1 MEKID
6 IKELRVIQM
15 ELLDFFAD
23 FCDKHGLK
31 YWLDCGT
38 MLGAVRHKGFIPWDD
53 DIDLGMP
60 REDYN
65 KFIELFEGE
74 NINPNFSFHSFET
87 DGGSWH
93 LPFGKLFKAG
103 TLLKQDGYNLEIN
116 VDIFPYDEAP
126 DTFEGANKTYKK
138 RDFLK
143 KLNFLQSPR
152 HNNNGNIIKRT
163 VLGTLKFFLRLFPK
177 HYFIRLIEKSAKSNN
192 NRGYTKMSNFCCD
205 ISMHPTA
212 IKNVDRLID
221 GEFEG
226 KLYKIPEGY
235 ADFLTCL
242 YGADYMTP
250 PPEGK
255 RKMHSFEAFILK

>member
-1 MEKID
+1 MKKID
-6 IKELRVIQM
+6 IKELRVIQI

-65 KFIELFEGE
+65 KFIELFERE

-138 RDFLK
+138 RDFLE

-163 VLGTLKFFLRLFPK
+163 VLGTLKFFLRFFPK

-192 NRGYTKMSNFCCD
+192 NRGYTKMSNFCCG

-255 RKMHSFEAFILK
+255 RNMHSFEAFILK